1 MPDPNAA
8 PADLREF
15 YRRYITRC
23 NAHRFDELG
32 EFVDDDVRVN
42 DSPHGLGQYDAG
54 LRELVGGF
62 PDFHWELRHLL
73 VDGNWLCAHL
83 TDTGTHAGRFLGVP
97 ATGRAITAT
106 EFAVYRVER
115 GKIVEV
121 WGDLGPALR
130 DQLAGP
136 IAG

>member
-1 MPDPNAA
+1 MGFMASEHDQL
-8 PADLREF
+8 ADF
-15 YRRYITRC
+15 YRRYIARC

-42 DSPHGLGQYDAG
+42 DAPCGLGQYGAG
-54 LRELVGGF
+54 LRDVVEAF
-62 PDFHWELRHLL
+62 PDFHWDLRHLL

-83 TDTGTHAGRFLGVP
+83 TDAGTHAGTFLDVP
-97 ATGRAITAT
+97 ATGRRISAA

-136 IAG
+136 APG